1 MLNDYKEYKIVRLTQ
16 GAFSFLP
23 DLTDE
28 QISQQIKYAISKNWS
43 INIEYTDDPHPRNAY
58 WELWGLP
65 LFDIQDP
72 ASVMY
77 EIASC
82 RKAHSGMYIKLNA
95 FDNTRGIESCSL
107 SFIIDRPSSEP
118 GFSLLRTED
127 IGRSQKYS
135 IHSYATE
142 QPEGSRY

>member
-1 MLNDYKEYKIVRLTQ
+1 MRLTQ

-28 QISQQIKYAISKNWS
+28 QISRQVAYAISKNWS
-43 INIEYTDDPHPRNAY
+43 INVEHTDDPHPRNAY

-72 ASVMY
+72 AAVMY

-82 RKAHSGMYIKLNA
+82 RKANPNVYIKVNA
-95 FDNTRGIESCSL
+95 FDNTRGVESCSL
-107 SFIIDRPSSEP
+107 SFIINRPSSEP
-118 GFSLLRTED
+118 GFALLRTEHT
-127 IGRSQKYS
+127 GRSQKYS

-142 QPEGSRY
+142 RPEGSRY

>member
-43 INIEYTDDPHPRNAY
+43 INIEYTDDTHPRNAY

>member
-1 MLNDYKEYKIVRLTQ
+1 MKLQAAVKRIV
-16 GAFSFLP
+16 
-23 DLTDE
+23 
-28 QISQQIKYAISKNWS
+28 
-43 INIEYTDDPHPRNAY
+43 
-58 WELWGLP
+58 
-65 LFDIQDP
+65 
-72 ASVMY
+72 V
-77 EIASC
+77 
-82 RKAHSGMYIKLNA
+82 YIKLNA

>member
-28 QISQQIKYAISKNWS
+28 QISQQIKYAITKNWS
-43 INIEYTDDPHPRNAY
+43 INIEYTDDPHPRNSY

-65 LFDIQDP
+65 LFDIQDS
-72 ASVMY
+72 AAVMY

-82 RKAHSGMYIKLNA
+82 RKAHSGMYIKVNA

-127 IGRSQKYS
+127 IGRNQKYS